1 MVGVPANHQCAAT
14 IWFTPIYTQLFKNQ
28 NICVH
33 LFCYPRALTTLPS
46 GPLLMMQLNGKRSLA
61 LLMVMPVL
69 LLVELGI
76 GWGIFINAQQTARIQ
91 SDNNKLDIYLVTN
104 TKYIAAA
111 ESAQRGYLFT
121 ADIKFYENYI
131 VDIREWA
138 KNEEYY
144 HTLPA
149 AVKHKEVDQIELM
162 SRQKISD
169 MSLSIRRYNQ
179 DGKDSSIAIGK
190 SGYSNGLADS
200 IGSKSTRLRYQTGNA
215 ILTERNKE
223 YALISAFFTV
233 IAFLIVFS
241 LILAGLTYIAFRD
254 YTRSLEATVKSLEE
268 ANETLLKYNFNSY
281 HSLKTPLRNINGFL
295 QLLEKK
301 YKAQFDEEAKE
312 YMNFI
317 IEGVKQLSI
326 IIDDMRHKFLESGD
340 GDKGNG

>member
-1 MVGVPANHQCAAT
+1 
-14 IWFTPIYTQLFKNQ
+14 
-28 NICVH
+28 
-33 LFCYPRALTTLPS
+33 
-46 GPLLMMQLNGKRSLA
+46 
-61 LLMVMPVL
+61 
-69 LLVELGI
+69 
-76 GWGIFINAQQTARIQ
+76 
-91 SDNNKLDIYLVTN
+91 
-104 TKYIAAA
+104 
-111 ESAQRGYLFT
+111 
-121 ADIKFYENYI
+121 
-131 VDIREWA
+131 
-138 KNEEYY
+138 
-144 HTLPA
+144 
-149 AVKHKEVDQIELM
+149 
-162 SRQKISD
+162 
-169 MSLSIRRYNQ
+169 LSIRRYNQ